1 MSDMGDCC
9 DDFEAQ
15 ALEARQ
21 RKVLVTV
28 LLINLATFVMMVAAS
43 VHSGSSALLSG
54 TLDNLG
60 DALTYAL
67 SLATVGAA
75 TVVKARVALFKGM
88 LISLAAIVVASQI
101 IWRLQD
107 PTAPIVETMG
117 AAALLNLL
125 ANLACL
131 ALLTPHRHED
141 VNMASVWECS
151 RNDVYEGVAVIVTTA
166 LVWITSSGWP
176 DILVATV
183 LLVLF
188 ARSALRVLRSAW
200 QNMQTEA
207 NPT

>member
-1 MSDMGDCC
+1 MGDCC

-28 LLINLATFVMMVAAS
+28 LLINLATFIMMVAAS

-101 IWRLQD
+101 VWRLQD

-117 AAALLNLL
+117 AAAILNLL
-125 ANLACL
+125 ANLVCL

-151 RNDVYEGVAVIVTTA
+151 RNDVYEGVAVIVTTV

-183 LLVLF
+183 LLILF

-200 QNMQTEA
+200 QNMQGET

>member
-1 MSDMGDCC
+1 MGDCC

-28 LLINLATFVMMVAAS
+28 LLINLATFIMMVAAS

-101 IWRLQD
+101 VWRLQD

-125 ANLACL
+125 ANLVCL

-151 RNDVYEGVAVIVTTA
+151 RNDVYEGVAVIVTTV

-183 LLVLF
+183 LLILF

-200 QNMQTEA
+200 QNMQGET